1 MSDSLFSFCRRHALG
16 VVAGVSA
23 TLLLAGCT
31 SRAGDAQAVAAT
43 EAHNKQ
49 LIEQAFDQWAAG
61 TGNFFDLLADD
72 VQWTITGSS
81 AYSKTYSGKQQFL
94 AEAAA
99 PLTVRLAT
107 PIVPT
112 VHKLYPDGDV
122 VVAFWDGVATAK
134 DGQPYRNTYCWAMT
148 LKADR
153 ITHATAFLDLIP
165 YLDVLR
171 RVPAE

>member
-1 MSDSLFSFCRRHALG
+1 MSDSLFSFCRRPALG
-16 VVAGVSA
+16 LVAGVSA
-23 TLLLAGCT
+23 TLLLAGCA
-31 SRAGDAQAVAAT
+31 SRAGMPRRYAAS

-49 LIEQAFDQWAAG
+49 LIQRAFDQWAAG

-81 AYSKTYSGKQQFL
+81 VYSKTYSGKQQFL

-107 PIVPT
+107 PLVPT
-112 VHKLYPDGDV
+112 VRNLYADGDV
-122 VVAFWDGVATAK
+122 VVAVWDGVATAK

-148 LKADR
+148 LKTDR

>member
-1 MSDSLFSFCRRHALG
+1 MSDSLFSFCRRPALG
-16 VVAGVSA
+16 LVAGVSA
-23 TLLLAGCT
+23 TLLLAGCA
-31 SRAGDAQAVAAT
+31 SRAGMPRRYAAS

-49 LIEQAFDQWAAG
+49 LIQRAFDQWAAG

-81 AYSKTYSGKQQFL
+81 VYSKTYSGKQQFL

-107 PIVPT
+107 PLVPT
-112 VHKLYPDGDV
+112 VRNLYADGDV
-122 VVAFWDGVATAK
+122 VVAVWDGVATAK